1 VKQIGS
7 IITYRF
13 FELTKQSIP
22 RFPSFIG
29 ERIDMDT
36 AQDAT
41 IRKKDLVVEKS
52 GETEGSSKSKGKGK
66 KKKT

>member
-13 FELTKQSIP
+13 FELTKQNIP
-22 RFPSFIG
+22 RFPSFVG
-29 ERIDMDT
+29 ERIDMET

-41 IRKKDLVVEKS
+41 IRKKELVAEKS
-52 GETEGSSKSKGKGK
+52 GETEGKTKGKGK
-66 KKKT
+66 KKKA

>member
-1 VKQIGS
+1 
-7 IITYRF
+7 
-13 FELTKQSIP
+13 
-22 RFPSFIG
+22 
-29 ERIDMDT
+29 MDT

>member
-1 VKQIGS
+1 MKQIGS

-13 FELTKQSIP
+13 FELTKQNIP
-22 RFPSFIG
+22 RFPSFVG

-41 IRKKDLVVEKS
+41 IRKKDLVVGKS
-52 GETEGSSKSKGKGK
+52 GETEGKTKGKGK
-66 KKKT
+66 KKKA

>member
-1 VKQIGS
+1 MKQIGS

-13 FELTKQSIP
+13 FELTKQNIP
-22 RFPSFIG
+22 RFPSFVG

-41 IRKKDLVVEKS
+41 IRKKDLVVGK
-52 GETEGSSKSKGKGK
+52 GQETEGSSKSKGKGK
-66 KKKT
+66 KKKA